1 MSADIYQWPEAVLID
16 ETTEEYEY
24 FEYSPDSETIESLNG
39 VREIKFN
46 VEALSTFVHPHESFL
61 YFEGQILTVQNNDNF
76 RDLENVT
83 LANDGILHLFSELK
97 YTINGQPIE
106 DILNPAIS
114 SIMLGILRYPDDFSE
129 TEGLMQCW
137 YKDEGDGGVIGTVID
152 SFQTQVNNVDVWH
165 DTIKSFNNIGREKRK
180 KLFYDSISVPAN
192 KGKFSFCIP
201 LKHIFGFCDDYDKVM
216 YGVNH
221 GLSLFRKG
229 DDTAIH
235 RSARFV
241 HHGVPADVGAAK
253 VVLKKIKW
261 CVPHVKPSLAI
272 FNELTEKIGKGENVK
287 IGFKSRKVDEKIV
300 DSATWSWRVAVTSG
314 NETPRF
320 LILGFQIGNKTQ
332 QNGEDNT
339 KAGNPSVFD
348 NCEVEH
354 IQVKML
360 GRLYPSQVEVLDF
373 PNNQYSKAYNNAAKF
388 RELFDGTPDLFSH
401 LGINPID
408 FKNLYPLFVFNV
420 SNQIPKT
427 ISAVVEVVFNVK
439 FKSNPAV
446 NRAGGPVLTT
456 AYCLTISDKIFDLK
470 GDGSKMRTY
479 IT

>member
-1 MSADIYQWPEAVLID
+1 MSVDIYQWPEAVLID

-24 FEYSPDSETIESLNG
+24 FEYSPDSETLESLNG
-39 VREIKFN
+39 IREIRFN
-46 VEALSTFVHPHESFL
+46 VEALSTFVHPHKSFL
-61 YFEGQILTVQNNDNF
+61 YFEGQILNVNDGIYTNIS
-76 RDLENVT
+76 NVT
-83 LANDGILHLFSELK
+83 LANDGILHLFSEMK
-97 YTINGQPIE
+97 YSINGQPIE

-114 SIMLGILRYPDDFSE
+114 SLMLGLLRYPDDFSKSK
-129 TEGLMQCW
+129 GLMQCW
-137 YKDEGDGGVIGTVID
+137 FKDSGNGAANDE
-152 SFQTQVNNVDVWH
+152 
-165 DTIKSFNNIGREKRK
+165 NIGRNERK
-180 KLFYDSISVPAN
+180 KFFLDSIAGVLD

-229 DDTAIH
+229 DGTAIH
-235 RSARFV
+235 KIHQTAGNNPV
-241 HHGVPADVGAAK
+241 AIPDAK
-253 VVLKKIKW
+253 VKLTKVKW
-261 CVPHVKPSLAI
+261 CIPHVKPSLEI
-272 FNELTEKIGKGENVK
+272 YNGLTEKIGKGENVK

-300 DSATWSWRVAVTSG
+300 DSANWSWRVAVTSG

-320 LILGFQIGNKTQ
+320 LILGFQTGDKTQ
-332 QNGEDNT
+332 QFSHDNDNLSNNLS
-339 KAGNPSVFD
+339 NPSIFNHCD
-348 NCEVEH
+348 VEH

-360 GRLYPSQVEVLDF
+360 GRLYPSQVEVLKF
-373 PNNQYSKAYNNAAKF
+373 STNQYSKAYNNAAKF
-388 RELFDGTPDLFSH
+388 RELFDGTPELFSH
-401 LGINPID
+401 LGINPVD
-408 FKNLYPLFVFNV
+408 FKTLYPLFVFDV

-439 FKSNPAV
+439 FEVA
-446 NRAGGPVLTT
+446 PVATT

>member
-1 MSADIYQWPEAVLID
+1 MSSEIYQWPEAVLID

-24 FEYSPDSETIESLNG
+24 FEYSPDSETLESLNG
-39 VREIKFN
+39 IREIRFN
-46 VEALSTFVHPHESFL
+46 VEALSTFIHPHNSFL
-61 YFEGQILTVQNNDNF
+61 YFEGQILRND
-76 RDLENVT
+76 DSTTYVDEQNVT
-83 LANDGILHLFSELK
+83 LANDGILHLFSEMK
-97 YTINGQPIE
+97 YSINGQPIE

-114 SIMLGILRYPDDFSE
+114 SIMLGILRYPDDFSSS
-129 TEGLMQCW
+129 EGLMQCW
-137 YKDEGDGGVIGTVID
+137 YKDTGNGGLLGTIKQEASKGNDKVYP
-152 SFQTQVNNVDVWH
+152 
-165 DTIKSFNNIGREKRK
+165 IKSFNNIGREERK
-180 KLFYDSISVPAN
+180 KFFYDSVFGNAN

-229 DDTAIH
+229 DGTAIH
-235 RSARFV
+235 KPGKV
-241 HHGVPADVGAAK
+241 TIGGVESDVTLAK
-253 VVLKKIKW
+253 IILEKIKW
-261 CVPHVKPSLAI
+261 CVPHVKPSLEI
-272 FNELTEKIGKGENVK
+272 YNSLTEKIGKGVNIK

-300 DSATWSWRVAVTSG
+300 DSANWSWRVAVTSG

-320 LILGFQIGNKTQ
+320 LILGFQTGNKLNQ
-332 QNGEDNT
+332 DGEDNT
-339 KAGNPSVFD
+339 KEANPSVFD
-348 NCEVEH
+348 HCDVDH

-360 GRLYPSQVEVLDF
+360 GRLYPSQAEILNF
-373 PNNQYSKAYNNAAKF
+373 PANQYSKAYNNAAKF

-401 LGINPID
+401 FGITPID

-427 ISAVVEVVFNVK
+427 VSAVVEVVFNVK
-439 FKSNPAV
+439 FNANPPA
-446 NRAGGPVLTT
+446 NTT

>member
-1 MSADIYQWPEAVLID
+1 MSVDIYQWPEAVLID

-39 VREIKFN
+39 VREIRFN
-46 VEALSTFVHPHESFL
+46 IEALSTFIHPHKSFL
-61 YFEGQILTVQNNDNF
+61 YFEGQIVKHNDNNPF
-76 RDLENVT
+76 NAGNPAVDNNVT
-83 LANDGILHLFSELK
+83 LANDGIMHLFSEMK
-97 YTINGQPIE
+97 YSINGQPIE

-114 SIMLGILRYPDDFSE
+114 SIMLGLLRYPDDFSKSK
-129 TEGLMQCW
+129 GLLQCW
-137 YKDEGDGGVIGTVID
+137 FKDDGNGGLVID
-152 SFQTQVNNVDVWH
+152 N
-165 DTIKSFNNIGREKRK
+165 NNIGRGVRK
-180 KLFYDSISVPAN
+180 KFLFDNAFAQDDR
-192 KGKFSFCIP
+192 GKFSFCIP

-221 GLSLFRKG
+221 GLSLFRK
-229 DDTAIH
+229 DDGTAFH
-235 RSARFV
+235 RTGNAL
-241 HHGVPADVGAAK
+241 GLNGADVNAK
-253 VVLKKIKW
+253 ALLNKVKW
-261 CVPHVKPSLAI
+261 CMPHVKPSLEI
-272 FNELTEKIGKGENVK
+272 YNSLTEKIGQGANVK
-287 IGFKSRKVDEKIV
+287 IGFKSRKVDEKNV

-320 LILGFQIGNKTQ
+320 LILGFQTGNKADQ
-332 QNGEDNT
+332 GN
-339 KAGNPSVFD
+339 NPSIFNHCNVQ
-348 NCEVEH
+348 H

-360 GRLYPSQVEVLDF
+360 GRLYPSQVEVLNFD
-373 PNNQYSKAYNNAAKF
+373 NNQYSKAYNNAAKF
-388 RELFDGTPDLFSH
+388 RELFDGTPELFSH

-408 FKNLYPLFVFNV
+408 FKTLYPLFVFDV

-439 FKSNPAV
+439 FRDNPA
-446 NRAGGPVLTT
+446 NTT

>member
-39 VREIKFN
+39 VREIRFN
-46 VEALSTFVHPHESFL
+46 VEALSTFIHPHNSYL
-61 YFEGQILTVQNNDNF
+61 YFEGSILRDNAGGGGTRF
-76 RDLENVT
+76 IDTENVT

-97 YTINGQPIE
+97 YSINGQPIE

-137 YKDEGDGGVIGTVID
+137 YKDTGKGGLLGTEIEEFD
-152 SFQTQVNNVDVWH
+152 QGNNVWKEA
-165 DTIKSFNNIGREKRK
+165 IKSFNNIGREKRK
-180 KLFYDSISVPAN
+180 NFFYDSVAENDN

-229 DDTAIH
+229 NGTAIH
-235 RSARFV
+235 KPVRVINR
-241 HHGVPADVGAAK
+241 GVAADVANAIVK
-253 VVLKKIKW
+253 LTKIKW

-272 FNELTEKIGKGENVK
+272 YNSLTEKIGQGANVK

-300 DSATWSWRVAVTSG
+300 DSATWSWRVAVSSG

-320 LILGFQIGNKTQ
+320 LILGFQTGDKTI
-332 QNGEDNT
+332 QNGGNET
-339 KAGNPSVFD
+339 KVANPSVFD
-348 NCEVEH
+348 HCKVEH

-360 GRLYPSQVEVLDF
+360 GRLYPSQVEVLNF

-439 FKSNPAV
+439 FEEAPDNP
-446 NRAGGPVLTT
+446 TT

>member
-46 VEALSTFVHPHESFL
+46 IEALSTFIHPHNSFL
-61 YFEGQILTVQNNDNF
+61 YFEGKILTEENNDSF
-76 RDLENVT
+76 TDLENVT
-83 LANDGILHLFSELK
+83 LANDGILHLFSEMK

-137 YKDEGDGGVIGTVID
+137 YKDTGNGGTIGTVIE
-152 SFQTQVNNVDVWH
+152 SFKTKDGNNPEVWH
-165 DTIKSFNNIGREKRK
+165 DVIKSLNNIGREERK
-180 KLFYDSISVPAN
+180 KFFYDSVSVLDN

-221 GLSLFRKG
+221 SLSLFRKG

-235 RSARFV
+235 KPKSFI
-241 HHGVPADVGAAK
+241 HHNVPADVGKAK
-253 VVLKKIKW
+253 VKLEKIKW
-261 CVPHVKPSLAI
+261 CVPHVKPSLSI
-272 FNELTEKIGKGENVK
+272 YNELTEKIGKGENVK

-320 LILGFQIGNKTQ
+320 LILGFQTGNKATQ
-332 QNGEDNT
+332 DGEDNT

-348 NCEVEH
+348 HCKVEH

-360 GRLYPSQVEVLDF
+360 GRLYPSQAEILDF
-373 PNNQYSKAYNNAAKF
+373 DENNYSKAYNNAAKF
-388 RELFDGTPDLFSH
+388 RELYDGTPDLFSH
-401 LGINPID
+401 LGISPID

-439 FKSNPAV
+439 FKEAPA
-446 NRAGGPVLTT
+446 NTI

>member
-1 MSADIYQWPEAVLID
+1 MSVDIYQWPEAVLID

-24 FEYSPDSETIESLNG
+24 FEYSPDSETLESLNG
-39 VREIKFN
+39 IREIRFN
-46 VEALSTFVHPHESFL
+46 IEALSTFVHPHKSFL
-61 YFEGQILTVQNNDNF
+61 YFEGQILRETNDRYNIN
-76 RDLENVT
+76 DAGNALIDHDVT
-83 LANDGILHLFSELK
+83 LANDGIMHLFSEMK
-97 YTINGQPIE
+97 YSINGQPIE

-114 SIMLGILRYPDDFSE
+114 SIMLGMLRYPDDFSKSK
-129 TEGLMQCW
+129 GLMQCW
-137 YKDEGDGGVIGTVID
+137 FKDSGDGGVLDGNTGRTTRKEFLFNLQYD
-152 SFQTQVNNVDVWH
+152 NENN
-165 DTIKSFNNIGREKRK
+165 GC
-180 KLFYDSISVPAN
+180 
-192 KGKFSFCIP
+192 FSFCIP

-221 GLSLFRKG
+221 GLSLFRKDSG
-229 DDTAIH
+229 TAIH
-235 RSARFV
+235 RIINIVDNGVNRNYPGKV
-241 HHGVPADVGAAK
+241 HLTK
-253 VVLKKIKW
+253 VKW
-261 CVPHVKPSLAI
+261 CMPHVKPSLEI
-272 FNELTEKIGKGENVK
+272 YNGLTEKIGKGENVK

-300 DSATWSWRVAVTSG
+300 DSANWSWRVAVTSG

-320 LILGFQIGNKTQ
+320 LILGFQVGNKRLQT
-332 QNGEDNT
+332 E
-339 KAGNPSVFD
+339 NPSIFH
-348 NCEVEH
+348 NCNVDH

-360 GRLYPSQVEVLDF
+360 GRLYPSQVEVLNF
-373 PNNQYSKAYNNAAKF
+373 PANQYSKAYNNAAKF

-408 FKNLYPLFVFNV
+408 FKNLYPLFVFDV

-439 FKSNPAV
+439 LRTDPPA
-446 NRAGGPVLTT
+446 NTT

>member
-1 MSADIYQWPEAVLID
+1 MSVDIYQWPEAVLID

-24 FEYSPDSETIESLNG
+24 FEYSPDSETEQSLNG
-39 VREIKFN
+39 VREIRFN
-46 VEALSTFVHPHESFL
+46 IEALSTFVHPHKSFL
-61 YFEGQILTVQNNDNF
+61 YFEGQILRALNNTTYTNAS
-76 RDLENVT
+76 NVT
-83 LANDGILHLFSELK
+83 LANDGILHLFSEMK
-97 YTINGQPIE
+97 YSINGQPIE

-114 SIMLGILRYPDDFSE
+114 SIMLGMLRYPDDFSKSK
-129 TEGLMQCW
+129 GLMQCW
-137 YKDEGDGGVIGTVID
+137 FKDNGNGAAID
-152 SFQTQVNNVDVWH
+152 ENT
-165 DTIKSFNNIGREKRK
+165 GRTERK
-180 KLFYDSISVPAN
+180 KLFYDSIEVN
-192 KGKFSFCIP
+192 DDKGKFSFCIP

-229 DDTAIH
+229 DETAIH
-235 RSARFV
+235 RI
-241 HHGVPADVGAAK
+241 HQTVGNNPVVIGDAK
-253 VVLKKIKW
+253 VKLNKVKW
-261 CVPHVKPSLAI
+261 CMPHVKPSLEI
-272 FNELTEKIGKGENVK
+272 YNGLTQKIGQGANVK
-287 IGFKSRKVDEKIV
+287 IGFKSRKVDEKVV

-320 LILGFQIGNKTQ
+320 LILGFQTGDKTQ
-332 QNGEDNT
+332 QTSHVNDVSNRLS
-339 KAGNPSVFD
+339 NPSIFD
-348 NCEVEH
+348 HCNVEH

-360 GRLYPSQVEVLDF
+360 GRLYPSQVEVLKF
-373 PNNQYSKAYNNAAKF
+373 STNQYSKAYNNAAKF
-388 RELFDGTPDLFSH
+388 RELFDGTPELFSH

-408 FKNLYPLFVFNV
+408 FKTLYPLFVFDV

-439 FKSNPAV
+439 FEAAPA
-446 NRAGGPVLTT
+446 NTT

>member
-1 MSADIYQWPEAVLID
+1 MSAEIYQWPEAVLID

-24 FEYSPDSETIESLNG
+24 FEYSPDSETSESLNG
-39 VREIKFN
+39 VREIRFN
-46 VEALSTFVHPHESFL
+46 IDALSTFIHPHKSFL
-61 YFEGQILTVQNNDNF
+61 YFEGQILNVNGGMYTDI
-76 RDLENVT
+76 ENVT
-83 LANDGILHLFSELK
+83 LANDGIMHLFSEMK

-114 SIMLGILRYPDDFSE
+114 SIMLGMLRYPDDFSKSK
-129 TEGLMQCW
+129 GLNQCW
-137 YKDEGDGGVIGTVID
+137 FKDSAQGGL
-152 SFQTQVNNVDVWH
+152 NNDNVGRLAR
-165 DTIKSFNNIGREKRK
+165 KELFFNTLRNA
-180 KLFYDSISVPAN
+180 Y

-229 DDTAIH
+229 DSTAIH
-235 RSARFV
+235 RPNNYLNNANANV
-241 HHGVPADVGAAK
+241 AIPNAK
-253 VVLKKIKW
+253 VVLNKVKW
-261 CVPHVKPSLAI
+261 CMPHVKPSLEI
-272 FNELTEKIGKGENVK
+272 YNGLTEKIGKGENVK

-300 DSATWSWRVAVTSG
+300 DSRNWSWRVAVTSG

-320 LILGFQIGNKTQ
+320 LILGFQTGNKNL
-332 QNGEDNT
+332 QNGIGDS
-339 KAGNPSVFD
+339 KQANPSVFD
-348 NCEVEH
+348 HCSVKQ

-360 GRLYPSQVEVLDF
+360 GRLYPSQAEILDF
-373 PNNQYSKAYNNAAKF
+373 PANQYAKAYNNAARF
-388 RELFDGTPDLFSH
+388 RELFDGTPELFSH
-401 LGINPID
+401 FGIYPID
-408 FKNLYPLFVFNV
+408 FKTLYPLFVFNV

-427 ISAVVEVVFNVK
+427 ISSVVEVVFNVQ
-439 FKSNPAV
+439 FAEAP
-446 NRAGGPVLTT
+446 GDTT